1 MKRKMILAALFI
13 VVGISV
19 AAGIYSAVEAAL
31 VSDWRGVRLIAE
43 KLWAI
48 VVAGLILAISI
59 KDTMTDGKTSQDQ
72 TSEAGGI

>member
-1 MKRKMILAALFI
+1 MKRKMILAAVFI

-19 AAGIYSAVEAAL
+19 AAGIYSAVEAAM
-31 VSDWRGVRLIAE
+31 VGDWRGVRLITE

-59 KDTMTDGKTSQDQ
+59 QETMTDGKPAS
-72 TSEAGGI
+72 AGKE